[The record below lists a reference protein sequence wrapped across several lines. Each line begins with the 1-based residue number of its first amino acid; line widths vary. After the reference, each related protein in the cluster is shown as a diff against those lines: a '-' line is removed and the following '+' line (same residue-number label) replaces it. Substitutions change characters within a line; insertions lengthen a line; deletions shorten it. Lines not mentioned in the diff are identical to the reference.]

1 MPRGEAARRRPGH
14 EDATIPDAPTSLV
27 VTSPIGPL
35 GLGSRDGEALTAIE
49 FLEAGRSGSD
59 PGWRGSGARPA
70 VLEHVAEALA
80 AYFAGA
86 LRDFDL
92 PLAPRG
98 TAFQHRVWAALQ
110 DIPWGETISYGVLA
124 QRLDLPV
131 SAARAVGSA
140 NGANPIPVIIP
151 CHRVIGADGS
161 LTGYAG
167 GLARKGTLLRIEG
180 IAHELDQLPLF

>member
-1 MPRGEAARRRPGH
+1 MPRADAARRRPGT
-14 EDATIPDAPTSLV
+14 EGPAGPGAPTSLV
-27 VTSPIGPL
+27 VASPIGPL
-35 GLGSRDGEALTAIE
+35 GLSSRDGESLTAVE
-49 FLEAGRSGSD
+49 FLEAGQPGSD
-59 PGWRGSGARPA
+59 PGWRGPGDRPA
-70 VLEHVAEALA
+70 VLDRVAEALA
-80 AYFAGA
+80 AYFAGD

-98 TAFQHRVWAALQ
+98 TAFQHRVWAELQ
-110 DIPWGETISYGVLA
+110 RIPWGETISYGVLA
-124 QRLDLPV
+124 RRLDLPL
-131 SAARAVGSA
+131 SASRAVGSA
-140 NGANPIPVIIP
+140 NGANPIPVVIP